1 MGLTS
6 ILVLFKGNTYKSGS
20 IRTEQG
26 PTFKIHSCALT
37 GCPFTRLA
45 ASEDVAA
52 PEMLGHSDALDS
64 IGTSWVICSALCSKN
79 REHTWLLIAMFA
91 PCLCL
96 IWAFDSMWAHH
107 RISLRKHLGWRKRSL
122 FKVAGPPWRR
132 CGRISPGRNRDY
144 CATERRI
151 K

>member
-1 MGLTS
+1 MGLMGLTS
-6 ILVLFKGNTYKSGS
+6 LLVLFKGNTYKSGS

-64 IGTSWVICSALCSKN
+64 IGHSEWLQQVPPGLSALPSALRTAKV
-79 REHTWLLIAMFA
+79 R
-91 PCLCL
+91 
-96 IWAFDSMWAHH
+96 DS
-107 RISLRKHLGWRKRSL
+107 L
-122 FKVAGPPWRR
+122 
-132 CGRISPGRNRDY
+132 
-144 CATERRI
+144 
-151 K
+151 

>member
-6 ILVLFKGNTYKSGS
+6 LIVLFKGNYIQIWN

-45 ASEDVAA
+45 ASEDMAA

-64 IGTSWVICSALCSKN
+64 IGQNQGGCRRPAPGLSAQPSALRIKWV
-79 REHTWLLIAMFA
+79 TPLAMFA
-91 PCLCL
+91 PCL
-96 IWAFDSMWAHH
+96 
-107 RISLRKHLGWRKRSL
+107 
-122 FKVAGPPWRR
+122 
-132 CGRISPGRNRDY
+132 
-144 CATERRI
+144 
-151 K
+151 